1 MIEATGIAKTIFI
14 VEDDDDIARLV
25 SHNLEFAG
33 FLARRF
39 SRATPVVFE
48 AEKRPP
54 ALFLLDLMLPDVDG
68 FELCRNI
75 RQNTVL
81 RKIPIIILSARTTTM
96 ERKRALESGAND
108 YVTKPFS
115 PQDLISRV
123 EALCGTAGR

>member
-1 MIEATGIAKTIFI
+1 MEDTRGAKTIFV

-25 SHNLEFAG
+25 SHNLELAG
-33 FLARRF
+33 FLVRRF
-39 SRATPVVFE
+39 SRATPVVPE
-48 AEKRPP
+48 AEQRPP
-54 ALFLLDLMLPDVDG
+54 ALFLLDLMLPDTDG

-81 RKIPIIILSARTTTM
+81 RKVPIIILSARTTAM
-96 ERKRALESGAND
+96 ERKQALESGAND

-123 EALCGTAGR
+123 KDLCGNAGR

>member
-1 MIEATGIAKTIFI
+1 MEATRVAKTIFV
-14 VEDDDDIARLV
+14 VEDDDDIARLI
-25 SHNLEFAG
+25 SHNLGAAG
-33 FLARRF
+33 FLVRRF
-39 SRATPVVFE
+39 SRATPVVSE

-54 ALFLLDLMLPDVDG
+54 ALFLLDLMLPDMDG

-81 RKIPIIILSARTTTM
+81 RKVPIIILSARTTAM

-108 YVTKPFS
+108 YVTKPFN

-123 EALCGTAGR
+123 KASCGSSR

>member
-1 MIEATGIAKTIFI
+1 MEATRVAKTIFV
-14 VEDDDDIARLV
+14 VEDDDDIARLI
-25 SHNLEFAG
+25 SHNLEIAG
-33 FLARRF
+33 FLVRRF
-39 SRATPVVFE
+39 SRATPVVPE

-54 ALFLLDLMLPDVDG
+54 ALFLVDLMLPDMDG

-81 RKIPIIILSARTTTM
+81 RKIPIIILSARTTAT

-123 EALCGTAGR
+123 EALCGTTGR

>member
-1 MIEATGIAKTIFI
+1 MEARRVAKTIFV
-14 VEDDDDIARLV
+14 VEDDDDIARLI
-25 SHNLEFAG
+25 SHNLEVAG
-33 FLARRF
+33 FLVRGF

-54 ALFLLDLMLPDVDG
+54 ALFLLDLMLPDMDG
-68 FELCRNI
+68 FELCWNI
-75 RQNTVL
+75 RQNPVL
-81 RKIPIIILSARTTTM
+81 RKVPIIILSARTAAT

-123 EALCGTAGR
+123 EASCGSGR

>member
-1 MIEATGIAKTIFI
+1 MEATRVAKTIFV

-25 SHNLEFAG
+25 SYNLEIAA
-33 FLARRF
+33 FLVRRF
-39 SRATPVVFE
+39 SRATPVVSE

-54 ALFLLDLMLPDVDG
+54 ALFLVDLMLPDMDG

-81 RKIPIIILSARTTTM
+81 GKVPIIILSAKTTAM

-115 PQDLISRV
+115 PQDLISRI
-123 EALCGTAGR
+123 EASCGSAGR

>member
-1 MIEATGIAKTIFI
+1 VIEATGVAKTIFI

-33 FLARRF
+33 FLVRRF

-81 RKIPIIILSARTTTM
+81 RRIPIIILSARTTTM
-96 ERKRALESGAND
+96 ERKRALESGASD

>member
-1 MIEATGIAKTIFI
+1 MEATRGAKTIFV

-25 SHNLEFAG
+25 SYNLEIAA
-33 FLARRF
+33 FLVRRF
-39 SRATPVVFE
+39 SRATPVVSE

-54 ALFLLDLMLPDVDG
+54 ALFLVDLMLPDMDG

-81 RKIPIIILSARTTTM
+81 GKVPIIILSAKTTAM

-115 PQDLISRV
+115 PQDLISRI
-123 EALCGTAGR
+123 EASCGSAGR

>member
-1 MIEATGIAKTIFI
+1 MEATPVAKTIFV
-14 VEDDDDIARLV
+14 VEDDDDIARLI
-25 SHNLEFAG
+25 SHNLEVAG

-39 SRATPVVFE
+39 SRATAVVSE

-54 ALFLLDLMLPDVDG
+54 ALFLLDLMLPDMDG
-68 FELCRNI
+68 SELCRNI

-81 RKIPIIILSARTTTM
+81 RKVPIIILSARTTTM
-96 ERKRALESGAND
+96 ERKRALESGANE

-123 EALCGTAGR
+123 KASCGSSR

>member
-1 MIEATGIAKTIFI
+1 MEATPVAKTIFV
-14 VEDDDDIARLV
+14 VEDDDDIAGLI
-25 SHNLEFAG
+25 SHNLGVAG
-33 FLARRF
+33 FLVRRF
-39 SRATPVVFE
+39 SRATPVVSE

-81 RKIPIIILSARTTTM
+81 RKVPIIILSARTTAM
-96 ERKRALESGAND
+96 ERKRAFESGAND
-108 YVTKPFS
+108 YVTKPFN

-123 EALCGTAGR
+123 KASCGSSR

>member
-115 PQDLISRV
+115 PQDLISRI
-123 EALCGTAGR
+123 EASCGSAGR

>member
-1 MIEATGIAKTIFI
+1 MEATRVAKTIFV
-14 VEDDDDIARLV
+14 VEDDDDIARLI
-25 SHNLEFAG
+25 SHNLEVAG
-33 FLARRF
+33 FLVHRF
-39 SRATPVVFE
+39 SRATPVVSE

-54 ALFLLDLMLPDVDG
+54 ALFLLDLMLPDMDG

-81 RKIPIIILSARTTTM
+81 RKVPIIILSARTTAM

-108 YVTKPFS
+108 YVTKPFN

-123 EALCGTAGR
+123 KASCASSR

>member
-1 MIEATGIAKTIFI
+1 MEATRVPKTIFV

-25 SHNLEFAG
+25 SYNLEIAA
-33 FLARRF
+33 FLVRRF
-39 SRATPVVFE
+39 SRATPVVSE

-54 ALFLLDLMLPDVDG
+54 ALFLVDLMLPDMDG

-81 RKIPIIILSARTTTM
+81 GKVPIIILSAKTTAM

-115 PQDLISRV
+115 PQDLISRI
-123 EALCGTAGR
+123 EASCGSAGR

>member
-54 ALFLLDLMLPDVDG
+54 ALFLLGLMLPDVDG

>member
-1 MIEATGIAKTIFI
+1 MEATRVAKTIFV
-14 VEDDDDIARLV
+14 VEDDDDIARLI
-25 SHNLEFAG
+25 SHTLEVAG
-33 FLARRF
+33 FLVRRF
-39 SRATPVVFE
+39 SRATPVVPE

-54 ALFLLDLMLPDVDG
+54 ALFLLDLMLPDMDG